1 MVHIKCYTIVAGKEV
16 FILNRDENK
25 FTAQRVKDGD
35 KIDIVGKHSTHYI
48 YKTFSEKDGKAII
61 EEVKE

>member
-1 MVHIKCYTIVAGKEV
+1 MNIKCYTVTSGKEV
-16 FILNRDENK
+16 FVLNRDENK
-25 FTAQRVKDGD
+25 HSAQNKN

-48 YKTFSEKDGKAII
+48 YKTFDEKAGKAII